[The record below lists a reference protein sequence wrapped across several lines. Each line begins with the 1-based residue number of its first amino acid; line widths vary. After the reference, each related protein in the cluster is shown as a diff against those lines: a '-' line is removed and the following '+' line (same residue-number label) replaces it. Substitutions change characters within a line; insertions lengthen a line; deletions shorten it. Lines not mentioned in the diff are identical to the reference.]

1 MDAPDRPSPIADAR
15 FVREVDADARAV
27 AGVRNQFAQWIR
39 SHLVLDEERVSDIVL
54 AVNEALANSAE
65 FAYVTMAEPGT
76 VSVEAVHSAVTGSLV
91 VVIADHGV
99 WYDEDPTQRSR
110 TRGRGISLM
119 ETLSDDVTFER
130 LADGTR
136 VRLLF
141 ADCAAVPKLPGA
153 LSEA

>member
-1 MDAPDRPSPIADAR
+1 MDAPDRPSRGADAR
-15 FVREVDADARAV
+15 FVRVVNADAYAV
-27 AGVRNQFAQWIR
+27 AGVRNEFAQWIR
-39 SHLVLDEERVSDIVL
+39 SHLALDEERVSDIVL

-65 FAYVTMAEPGT
+65 FAYVTMPEPGT

-91 VVIADHGV
+91 VVIADRGV
-99 WYDEDPTQRSR
+99 WYDEDPTERSR

-119 ETLSDDVTFER
+119 EALSDDATIER
-130 LADGTR
+130 LTDGTR

-141 ADCAAVPKLPGA
+141 ADCAAVPNLPGA